1 MTDSTSLRRSALA
14 LVAGALT
21 LAGAALAQP
30 APGTLLGSTGSQG
43 NSLISVDTATGT
55 GAFLCELGTYG
66 PVTEIRHRAD
76 GVLFATTGQGLSN
89 LITIDAGT
97 CTEALVGQHQYGAV
111 NALAFAGGTLYGAFF
126 VPPSGPPTEGEA
138 PPIYL
143 VTVDTT
149 TAQLTQIGLLP
160 YERVRGMAYDP
171 ATATM
176 YGVGTPLLQPPPP
189 GEGEVPDELFTID
202 LTNADTREIGSTG
215 FSLGAL
221 EIGADGTLYGGEA
234 VALPNEGTTGARLFT
249 LDTATGAAT
258 AVGFTDFPAV
268 SGLSF
273 VPGGTPGPGPSVLEI
288 PTLGPA
294 GLAGL
299 GLLLAGG
306 AVALLR
312 RRRG

>member
-1 MTDSTSLRRSALA
+1 MTASTPFRHIALA
-14 LVAGALT
+14 LVAGLA
-21 LAGAALAQP
+21 LAGATLAQP
-30 APGTLLGSTGSQG
+30 APGTLLGSTGNAG

-55 GAFLCELGTYG
+55 GTFLCELGEYG

-76 GVLFATTGQGLSN
+76 GVLFATTGQGSSN
-89 LITIDAGT
+89 LITIDAGA
-97 CTEALVGQHQYGAV
+97 CTETLVGEHQYGAV
-111 NALAFAGGTLYGAFF
+111 NALAFAGNTLYGAFF
-126 VPPSGPPTEGEA
+126 A
-138 PPIYL
+138 PPNGPEGVVPVYL
-143 VTVDTT
+143 VTVDTA
-149 TAQLTQIGLLP
+149 TAQLTLIDELP
-160 YERVRGMAYDP
+160 YDRVRGMAYDA

-176 YGVGTPLLQPPPP
+176 YGVGTTLQEPPPP
-189 GEGEVPDELFTID
+189 TEGEPADELFTVD
-202 LTNADTREIGSTG
+202 LGTAATTPVGSTG
-215 FSLGAL
+215 QSLGAL
-221 EIGADGTLYGGEA
+221 AFSADGTLYAGEA
-234 VALPNEGTTGARLFT
+234 ISGGPGEGVTGARLFT
-249 LDTATGAAT
+249 LDPATGAAT